1 MRVCAQAVGSG
12 ARGLNSLA
20 VRRLASFAVLALL
33 LVGCS
38 DSVPGGKKLVTP
50 TPDTVIGPL
59 PRPTVANPVAGKAVF
74 LSSGC
79 TACHVFKPAGPTAVG
94 KVGPN
99 LDNLA
104 AYAQKAHQAN
114 LTQFISSAITSPPAP
129 YVPPGFPTNV
139 MPTTYGTSL
148 TPTQLADLVAF
159 LAKGP

>member
-1 MRVCAQAVGSG
+1 
-12 ARGLNSLA
+12 L
-20 VRRLASFAVLALL
+20 RRLAFFAVLTVL

-38 DSVPGGKKLVTP
+38 DTVPGGKKVVSP

-59 PRPTVANPVAGKAVF
+59 PKPNAANPAAGKAVF

-79 TACHVFKPAGPTAVG
+79 TACHVFTPAGPKAIG

-104 AYAQKAHQAN
+104 TYVQKANQGTLA
-114 LTQFISSAITSPPAP
+114 QFISTSITSPSAYIAPGYPNAMPA
-129 YVPPGFPTNV
+129 
-139 MPTTYGTSL
+139 TYATSL
-148 TPTQLADLVAF
+148 KPQQLADLVAF

>member
-1 MRVCAQAVGSG
+1 
-12 ARGLNSLA
+12 
-20 VRRLASFAVLALL
+20 VRRLVSFAVLALL

-38 DSVPGGKKLVTP
+38 DTVPGGRKVVSP

-59 PRPTVANPVAGKAVF
+59 PKATVANPAAGKAVF
-74 LSSGC
+74 LSVGC
-79 TACHVFKPAGPTAVG
+79 TACHVFTPAGPKASG
-94 KVGPN
+94 KIGPD

-104 AYAQKAHQAN
+104 AYAQKANTGTLIQYI
-114 LTQFISSAITSPPAP
+114 TSAITSPPAP

-139 MPTTYGTSL
+139 MPATYGNSL

>member
-1 MRVCAQAVGSG
+1 
-12 ARGLNSLA
+12 

-38 DSVPGGKKLVTP
+38 DTVPGGKKIVSP

-59 PRPTVANPVAGKAVF
+59 PKPTVADPVAGKAVF
-74 LSSGC
+74 LASGC

-104 AYAQKAHQAN
+104 AYAKQAN
-114 LTQFISSAITSPPAP
+114 QGTLEQFISTSITSPGAYIQPGYPNAM
-129 YVPPGFPTNV
+129 PP
-139 MPTTYGTSL
+139 TYGNSL
-148 TPTQLADLVAF
+148 TPKQLADLVAF